1 MKSTEPTKYREEF
14 ADDTDRRLTVCIVDD
29 NPAAL
34 RVLADDLQAMPAIR
48 EVRTFSSYQEALLP
62 LRDPDCDVLF
72 LDVEMDGMNGLD
84 YLHMIRQNGEL
95 PFHVVFYTAYSRY
108 MLDAI
113 RYSAADF
120 LLKPYKHEE
129 LSGIV
134 ERLVMLVE
142 NSDIPREMQNPDLL
156 PPSHRLAIR
165 TMTELLLLAPE
176 EIFCFTHSIFKRNWE
191 MLLSDGSKQLL
202 YRNVNS
208 RQLQNLHPS
217 FMRINQNTIVNI
229 SYLTAVENASLRCRF
244 CPPFDHWE
252 MTVSRRYFRELKE
265 RLSIL

>member
-1 MKSTEPTKYREEF
+1 MKNTEQTKYREEL

-34 RVLADDLQAMPAIR
+34 KVLADDLQAMPAIR

-142 NSDIPREMQNPDLL
+142 NSD
-156 PPSHRLAIR
+156 
-165 TMTELLLLAPE
+165 
-176 EIFCFTHSIFKRNWE
+176 
-191 MLLSDGSKQLL
+191 
-202 YRNVNS
+202 
-208 RQLQNLHPS
+208 
-217 FMRINQNTIVNI
+217 
-229 SYLTAVENASLRCRF
+229 
-244 CPPFDHWE
+244 
-252 MTVSRRYFRELKE
+252 VSRAGLYASVATAGHPYHDRAFAACPRRDFLFHAFH
-265 RLSIL
+265 LQAQLGNAAF